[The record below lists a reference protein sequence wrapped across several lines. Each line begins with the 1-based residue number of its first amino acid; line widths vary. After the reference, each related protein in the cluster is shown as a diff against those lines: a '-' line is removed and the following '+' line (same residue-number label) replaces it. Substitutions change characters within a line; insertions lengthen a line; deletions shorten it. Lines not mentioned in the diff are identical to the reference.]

1 MDLGEIVEIGPREAV
16 FGDPRHSYTQKLM
29 SAVPVADPRQRK
41 TELRL
46 MTDEVPS
53 ALQRMDYEP
62 PERHFE
68 EVGPGH
74 WVMVA

>member
-1 MDLGEIVEIGPREAV
+1 
-16 FGDPRHSYTQKLM
+16 M

-53 ALQRMDYEP
+53 VLRRMDYEP

-68 EVGPGH
+68 EVGRGH